1 MSLNRF
7 VGHRG
12 NVRII
17 RSDNGS
23 NLIRTSTELTRA
35 FQEMDH
41 IKIDNFL
48 KKMVV
53 NG

>member
-1 MSLNRF
+1 MSLSRF

-23 NLIRTSTELTRA
+23 DLIRTSTELTRA